1 MQDAAVERLLG
12 GSEPAGGVFYL
23 HGDDEWMKGEVASR
37 LVELHL
43 DPATSDFNFDRLRGK
58 DVDVE
63 QLASVL
69 GTPPMMAEYRV
80 VLLTG
85 VEAFSNSKRAR
96 KVLFDTV
103 DNPPPGLALVMVGTR
118 PSGSRAKYYGQLEKA
133 ARSVRFD
140 PLAHDDVPGWLMET
154 ARARLGVEMELE
166 AALALGQAIGPN
178 LGMLTQELDKLAG
191 FVEPGASITRA
202 DVEAAGTYL
211 PVQDRWAW
219 FDLVGEGKFAEALE
233 TLPVLMSQGESGVGL
248 VIGLSNHLLRIAVL
262 RLAGP
267 AALEQALPPHQ
278 RWLANRLKAQAR
290 GWTPASIHAS
300 IAGLR
305 RADRLLKSAPLED
318 RAIIE
323 EWLLARITES
333 FGKAA

>member
-1 MQDAAVERLLG
+1 VQEVVERLLG
-12 GSEPAGGVFYL
+12 GAEPNGGAFYI
-23 HGDDEWMKGEVASR
+23 HGDDEWMKGEVARR

-43 DPATSDFNFDRLRGK
+43 DPATSDFNFDRLRGG

-80 VLLTG
+80 ILLTE

-103 DNPPPGLALVMVGTR
+103 DSPPPGLALVMVGTR

-133 ARSVRFD
+133 ARSAKFD
-140 PLAHDDVPGWLMET
+140 PLSHDDVPGWLMER
-154 ARARLGVEMELE
+154 ARDRLGVEMDPD
-166 AALALGQAIGPN
+166 AARALGHAIGPN
-178 LGMLTQELDKLAG
+178 LGMLVQELDKLSG
-191 FVEPGASITRA
+191 FVEKGAAITRA

-219 FDLVGEGKFAEALE
+219 FDLVGERKFGSALE

-248 VIGLSNHLLRIAVL
+248 VIGLSNHVLRLAVL

-267 AALEQALPPHQ
+267 SALEQALPPHQ
-278 RWLANRLKAQAR
+278 RWLANRLKGQAR
-290 GWTPASIHAS
+290 GWSPESLRAS

-305 RADRLLKSAPLED
+305 RADRLLKSAPLDD
-318 RAIIE
+318 RAILE
-323 EWLLARITES
+323 EWLLARLAES
-333 FGKAA
+333 LGRAA